1 MNNYEMLQTLKNR
14 KAPLCERIY
23 AELAFADAYN
33 NSYGCGFDEAIHQQL
48 MDAVAQPYPTSD
60 DVASMEAA
68 LAPLGAKIKGLTV
81 LAVSHAHLDM
91 NWMWSYDETV
101 NITLSTF
108 RTILNLMKEFPDF
121 TFSQS
126 QASVY
131 RIVEKYDPD
140 MLEEIRQRVKEG
152 RWELTVSS
160 WVETDKNMPAGETL
174 CRHILYSKQYMQE
187 LFGIDP
193 KDLKLDF
200 EPDTFGH
207 NANVPQ
213 ILNAGGVQYYYHCR
227 GYEGHHIYRW
237 QSGDSEI
244 LSYREP
250 VWYNADITPND
261 FVYMPE
267 FAKKNGIS
275 VLLKVYG
282 VGDHGG
288 GPTRRDLTRLLD
300 MMNWPLLPTIR
311 FGTYKEF
318 YAHLEE
324 KRDTFP
330 IVCGELNTFATGCYT
345 TQTRIKRFNK
355 LCERQLY
362 EAEVFDSF
370 RRMHGISYADGPSF
384 REGWEHVLFNDFH
397 DILPGSGVIGTREHA
412 LGKYQECLGITA
424 SQKSRSLSA
433 LAAQIDTSAYGIC
446 ADDDSTSAGAGV
458 GFCHTAG
465 VFSYADRNNN
475 GKNRIYHLFNS
486 TAVPCRTP
494 STVTVWDYPGDLS
507 DVDVTVNGQ
516 SVPFQLLD
524 PRPMFYWTHEYQR
537 MAVDAAVPAFGYS
550 TVVIR
555 PKTTGSIPY
564 PFPDYPRLD
573 LDDGFVLEN
582 NLLRVELDTMDCSIR
597 RLTDK
602 RTGKDILNGKS
613 AYFRLITEDA
623 SKEMTAWIVGRYT
636 NVENLT
642 EGVIVRPYEYIKG
655 DLVQS
660 VTYTVPFHHSSL
672 RVTVSLEKNSPMVS
686 FRCSCDFGEKPV
698 PHQTVPQLGV
708 YIPCDILDGKYISD
722 IPFGYV
728 ERTIREMDMPSL
740 NGVMA
745 DTGRGNLFVIS
756 NSKYG
761 FRTTKDGIAIT
772 LIRGSYEPDPLPDF
786 GVSEFDFAIGT
797 AENTAELDRCI
808 TLYSHPCSE
817 VPMQNCVGTLP
828 ETGSFLNV
836 EGANLVALKLAEDG
850 QGYILRLSGCHCGAT
865 ITFPFP
871 VASAVLCDI
880 NEKTICPISHK
891 GERIVLDKTVGV
903 ITVRIEKE

>member
-14 KAPLCERIY
+14 QGPLCDRVY

-33 NSYGCGFDEAIHQQL
+33 TSYGSGFEEAIHQQL
-48 MDAVAQPYPTSD
+48 EKAVLCQHPTAE
-60 DVASMEAA
+60 DVVAIEAA
-68 LAPLGAKIKGLTV
+68 LAPLGKKIKSMTV

-91 NWMWSYDETV
+91 NWMWSFDETV
-101 NITLSTF
+101 SITLSTF
-108 RTILNLMKEFPDF
+108 RTILNFMKEFPDF

-126 QASVY
+126 QASTY

-140 MLEEIRQRVKEG
+140 MLDEIRQYVKEG
-152 RWELTVSS
+152 RWEPTVSS

-174 CRHILYSKQYMQE
+174 CRHILYAKRYMNE

-193 KDLKLDF
+193 DDLKLDF

-227 GYEGHHIYRW
+227 GYQGHHIYRW
-237 QSGDSEI
+237 QSGDSEV
-244 LSYREP
+244 LAYREP

-275 VLLKVYG
+275 TLLKVYG

-300 MMNWPLLPTIR
+300 MMTWPLLPTIR

-318 YAHLEE
+318 FATLEE

-330 IVCGELNTFATGCYT
+330 VVSGELNVFATGCYT

-355 LCERQLY
+355 LCEKQLY
-362 EAEVFDSF
+362 EAEVFDAM
-370 RRMHGISYADGPSF
+370 RRMQGISYAEGATF
-384 REGWEHVLFNDFH
+384 KEGWEHILFNDFH

-412 LGKYQECLGITA
+412 LGKYQECLGITTA
-424 SQKSRSLSA
+424 KKSRA
-433 LAAQIDTSAYGIC
+433 LAALAAKIDTSAYGIT
-446 ADDDSTSAGAGV
+446 ADADSTSAGAGV
-458 GFCHTAG
+458 GFCHTSG
-465 VFSYADRNNN
+465 VFAYADRNNN

-486 TAVPCRTP
+486 TAFPCSTP
-494 STVTVWDYPGDLS
+494 SIVTVWDYPGNLG
-507 DVDVTVNGQ
+507 DVDVTVNGEKV
-516 SVPFQLLD
+516 SYQLLD
-524 PRPMFYWTHEYQR
+524 NRPMFYWTHEYQR
-537 MAVDAAVPAFGYS
+537 MVVDATVPAFGYT

-573 LDDGFVLEN
+573 PDDGFVLEN
-582 NLLRVELDTMDCSIR
+582 DLLRVELDTMDCSILR
-597 RLTDK
+597 MTDK

-623 SKEMTAWIVGRYT
+623 SKEMTAWIVGRYAG
-636 NVENLT
+636 VENLT
-642 EGVIVRPYEYIKG
+642 DGVIVRPYEYIKG
-655 DLVQS
+655 ELVQN

-672 RVTVSLEKNSPMVS
+672 RVTISLEKNAPMVT

-698 PHQTVPQLGV
+698 PHQTVPQLGI
-708 YIPCDILDGKYISD
+708 YIPCDIPDGKYIGD
-722 IPFGYV
+722 IPFGFV
-728 ERTIREMDMPSL
+728 ERTVREMDMPSL
-740 NGVMA
+740 NGVMT
-745 DTGRGNLFVIS
+745 DTGHGNLFVIS

-797 AENTAELDRCI
+797 ADNTTEFDRCI
-808 TLYSHPCSE
+808 TLYGHPCSE
-817 VPMQNCVGTLP
+817 VPMQNGNGVLP

-836 EGANLVALKLAEDG
+836 TGANLTALKLAEDG
-850 QGYILRLSGCHCGAT
+850 NGYILRLSGCQNGAT
-865 ITFPFP
+865 VTLPFSI
-871 VASAVLCDI
+871 ASAALCDI
-880 NEKTICPISHK
+880 NEKVICPIHYE
-891 GERIVLDKTVGV
+891 GDHITLEKTSGV
-903 ITVRIEKE
+903 VTVRIEKE

>member
-1 MNNYEMLQTLKNR
+1 MNNYEMLQILKNR
-14 KAPLCERIY
+14 QSPLCERVY

-33 NSYGCGFDEAIHQQL
+33 RSYDCGFDDDIHQQL
-48 MDAVAQPYPTSD
+48 AEAIATPQPTLHSVA
-60 DVASMEAA
+60 AMEAA
-68 LAPLGAKIKGLTV
+68 LAPLSAKIKELTV
-81 LAVSHAHLDM
+81 LAVSHAHIDM

-101 NITLSTF
+101 NVTLSTF
-108 RTILNLMKEFPDF
+108 RTILNLMKDFPDF

-140 MLEEIRQRVKEG
+140 MLEEIRQHVKQG
-152 RWELTVSS
+152 RWEPTVSS

-174 CRHILYSKQYMQE
+174 CRHILYSKQYMHK

-213 ILNAGGVQYYYHCR
+213 ILNAGGVHYYYHCR
-227 GYEGHHIYRW
+227 GYNGHHIYRW
-237 QSGDSEI
+237 QSGDSEV
-244 LSYREP
+244 LCYREP
-250 VWYNADITPND
+250 VWYNAEITPND
-261 FVYMPE
+261 FAYMPE

-288 GPTRRDLTRLLD
+288 GPTRRDITRLVD

-318 YAHLEE
+318 YAYLEE
-324 KRDTFP
+324 RRDTFP
-330 IVCGELNTFATGCYT
+330 AVSGELNAFATGCYT

-355 LCERQLY
+355 LCEKQLY
-362 EAEVFDSF
+362 EAELFDCF
-370 RRMHGISYADGPSF
+370 RRMRGISYADGPSF

-397 DILPGSGVIGTREHA
+397 DILPGSGVISTREHA

-424 SQKSRSLSA
+424 SQKSRALSA
-433 LAAQIDTSAYGIC
+433 LAAQIDTSAHTIC
-446 ADDDSTSAGAGV
+446 SDDDSTCAGAGV
-458 GFCHTAG
+458 GFQHTAG
-465 VFSYADRNNN
+465 IFSYADRNNN
-475 GKNRIYHLFNS
+475 RKNRIYHLFNS
-486 TAVPCRTP
+486 TAVPCHIP

-516 SVPFQLLD
+516 NVSYQLLD
-524 PRPMFYWTHEYQR
+524 HRPVFYWTHEYQR
-537 MAVDAAVPAFGYS
+537 MAVDTIVPAFGYT

-555 PKTTGSIPY
+555 PKTNGAIPY

-573 LDDGFVLEN
+573 SDDGFVLEN
-582 NLLRVELDTMDCSIR
+582 DLLRVELDTVDCSIR

-623 SKEMTAWIVGRYT
+623 SKEMTAWIVGRYAKI
-636 NVENLT
+636 ENLT
-642 EGVIVRPYEYIKG
+642 EGVIVRPSEYIKG
-655 DLVQS
+655 ELVQS
-660 VTYTVPFHHSSL
+660 LTYTIPFHHSSL
-672 RVTVSLEKNSPMVS
+672 RVTVSLAKNSPMVS
-686 FRCSCDFGEKPV
+686 FRCSCDFGEKPEL
-698 PHQTVPQLGV
+698 HQTVPQLGV
-708 YIPCDILDGKYISD
+708 YIPCDIPDGKYIGD
-722 IPFGYV
+722 IPFGYI
-728 ERTIREMDMPSL
+728 ERAVREMDMPNL

-745 DTGRGNLFVIS
+745 NTGHGNLFVIS

-761 FRTTKDGIAIT
+761 FRATGDGIAIS

-786 GVSEFDFAIGT
+786 GVGEFDFAIGT

-808 TLYSHPCSE
+808 ALYGHPCSE
-817 VPMQNCVGTLP
+817 VPMQNSIGTLP

-850 QGYILRLSGCHCGAT
+850 KGYILRLSGCHNGAT
-865 ITFPFP
+865 ITLPFP
-871 VASAVLCDI
+871 IASATLCDI
-880 NEKTICPISHK
+880 NEKAIRPIPCD
-891 GERIVLDKTVGV
+891 GERIVLDKTACIV
-903 ITVRIEKE
+903 TMRIEKE

>member
-1 MNNYEMLQTLKNR
+1 MTNYEMLQTLKKR
-14 KAPLCERIY
+14 QDVLSQRIY

-33 NSYGCGFDEAIHQQL
+33 MAYTCGFDEEIHKQLLNAIASL
-48 MDAVAQPYPTSD
+48 NPTLK
-60 DVASMEAA
+60 DVVSIEAA
-68 LAPLGAKIKGLTV
+68 LAPLGCKIKEMTV

-101 NITLSTF
+101 SITLSTF

-126 QASVY
+126 QASTY

-140 MLEEIRQRVKEG
+140 MLDEIRKYVKEG
-152 RWELTVSS
+152 RWEPTVSS

-174 CRHILYSKQYMQE
+174 CRHILYAKKYMQE

-193 KDLKLDF
+193 RDLKLDF

-237 QSGDSEI
+237 QSGDSEV

-250 VWYNADITPND
+250 VWYNAKITPND

-275 VLLKVYG
+275 TLLKVYG
-282 VGDHGG
+282 VGNHGG
-288 GPTRRDLTRLLD
+288 GPTRRDLTRLID
-300 MMNWPLLPTIR
+300 MMTWPLLPTIR
-311 FGTYKEF
+311 FGTYREF
-318 YAHLEE
+318 FATLEE
-324 KRDTFP
+324 KRNSFP
-330 IVCGELNTFATGCYT
+330 VVCGELNAFATGCYT

-355 LCERQLY
+355 LCEKQLY
-362 EAEVFDSF
+362 EAETFDCF
-370 RRMHGISYADGPSF
+370 RRMQGISYAEGASF
-384 REGWEHVLFNDFH
+384 QEGWEHVLFNDFH

-412 LGKYQECLGITA
+412 LGKYQESLGITTA
-424 SQKSRSLSA
+424 KKSRA
-433 LAAQIDTSAYGIC
+433 LAALAASIDTSNHGIC
-446 ADDDSTSAGAGV
+446 ADSDSTSAGAGV

-465 VFSYADRNNN
+465 VFAYADRNNN

-486 TAVPCRTP
+486 TVFPYRTP
-494 STVTVWDYPGDLS
+494 STVTVWDYPGDLN
-507 DVDVTVNGQ
+507 DVDVIVNGEKI
-516 SVPFQLLD
+516 SYQLLD
-524 PRPMFYWTHEYQR
+524 KRPIFYWDHEYQR
-537 MAVDAAVPAFGYS
+537 LAVDTTVPAFGYT

-555 PKTTGSIPY
+555 PKTEGSIPY
-564 PFPDYPRLD
+564 VFPPEPRLD
-573 LDDGFVLEN
+573 RDDGFVLEN
-582 NLLRVELDTMDCSIR
+582 DLLRVELDTMDCSIL

-602 RTGKDILNGKS
+602 RTGKDLLNGKS

-623 SKEMTAWIVGRYT
+623 SKEMTAWIVGRYAK
-636 NVENLT
+636 VENLT
-642 EGVIVRPYEYIKG
+642 DGVIVRPYEYIKG
-655 DLVQS
+655 ELVQS
-660 VTYTVPFHHSSL
+660 VTFTLPFHHSNL
-672 RVTVSLEKNSPMVS
+672 RVTISLEKNSPMVT

-708 YIPCDILDGKYISD
+708 YIPCDIPDGKYIGD
-722 IPFGYV
+722 IPFGFV
-728 ERTIREMDMPSL
+728 TRNVREMDMPSL

-761 FRTTKDGIAIT
+761 FRTTGDGISIT

-786 GVSEFDFAIGT
+786 GISEFDFAIGA
-797 AENTAELDRCI
+797 AENAEEFDRCI
-808 TLYSHPCSE
+808 TLYGHPCSE
-817 VPMQNCVGTLP
+817 VPMQNSAGTLP
-828 ETGSFLNV
+828 ETGSFLDIT
-836 EGANLVALKLAEDG
+836 GANLVALKTAEDG
-850 QGYILRLSGCHCGAT
+850 NGYILRLSGCQAGAT
-865 ITFPFP
+865 LTFPFP
-871 VASAVLCDI
+871 IVSAVLCDI
-880 NEKTICPISHK
+880 SERYIRPISH
-891 GERIVLDKTVGV
+891 ERSRIHLEATSGV
-903 ITVRIEKE
+903 VTIRIEKE